1 MAEDEELE
9 AFKQWWKRNGQSI
22 IFGLAIAALAFAGWK
37 YWENRQAV
45 AHAEARQG
53 FDSVISTLSSDQES
67 EKRLATMEYSLDNL
81 KDKYP
86 DSPYAVFSA
95 MIAAGVYM
103 DEGNPEAAAS
113 ELQWALDQAQEQPLP
128 RVIRLRLARARF
140 ASGDYEGVVETLQ
153 ADGDAGEFMPLYR
166 ELVGDAQHAMGN
178 DQAARQAYQA
188 AKEALGEDS
197 NDRLLE
203 LKLSDLAA
211 PEAS

>member
-1 MAEDEELE
+1 LAEDEELE

-22 IFGLAIAALAFAGWK
+22 LFGIVIAVLAVAGWQ
-37 YWENRQAV
+37 YWENREATRARRSQA
-45 AHAEARQG
+45 G
-53 FDSVISTLSSDQES
+53 FDSVIGTLSSDQDS
-67 EKRLATMEYSLDNL
+67 EERLATMEYSLDNL

-103 DEGNPEAAAS
+103 DEGNPEAAAG
-113 ELQWALDQAQEQPLP
+113 ELQWALDQAHQQPLP
-128 RVIRLRLARARF
+128 RVIRLRLARAQF
-140 ASGDYEGVVETLQ
+140 ASGNYEGVVETLQ
-153 ADGDAGEFMPLYR
+153 ADNDAGEFSPLYR
-166 ELVGDAQHAMGN
+166 ELEGDAQHALGN

-188 AKEALGEDS
+188 ARDSLGEDS

>member
-22 IFGLAIAALAFAGWK
+22 LFGIVIAVLAVAGWQ
-37 YWENRQAV
+37 YWENREAT
-45 AHAEARQG
+45 ARAEARQG
-53 FDSVISTLSSDQES
+53 FDSVIGTLSSDQDS
-67 EKRLATMEYSLDNL
+67 EERLATMEYSLDNL

-103 DEGNPEAAAS
+103 DEGNPEAAAG
-113 ELQWALDQAQEQPLP
+113 ELQWALDQAHQQPLP
-128 RVIRLRLARARF
+128 RVIRLRLARAQF
-140 ASGDYEGVVETLQ
+140 ASGNYEGVVETLQ
-153 ADGDAGEFMPLYR
+153 ADNDAGEFSPLYR
-166 ELVGDAQHAMGN
+166 ELEGDAQHALGN

-188 AKEALGEDS
+188 ARDSLGEDS

>member
-22 IFGLAIAALAFAGWK
+22 LFGIAIAVLAVAGWQ
-37 YWENRQAV
+37 YWENRQAS
-45 AHAEARQG
+45 ARAEARQG
-53 FDSVISTLSSDQES
+53 FDSVIGTLSSDQES
-67 EKRLATMEYSLDNL
+67 EERLATMEYSLDNL
-81 KDKYP
+81 KSKYP

-103 DEGNPEAAAS
+103 DEGNPEAAAG
-113 ELQWALDQAQEQPLP
+113 ELQWALDQAHQQPLP
-128 RVIRLRLARARF
+128 RVIRLRLARAQF
-140 ASGDYEGVVETLQ
+140 ASGNYEGVVETLQ
-153 ADGDAGEFMPLYR
+153 ADTEAGEFKPLYR
-166 ELVGDAQHAMGN
+166 ELEGDAQHAMGN

-188 AKEALGEDS
+188 AREALGEES

>member
-22 IFGLAIAALAFAGWK
+22 LFGIVIAVLAVAGWQ
-37 YWENRQAV
+37 YWENREAT
-45 AHAEARQG
+45 ARAEARQG
-53 FDSVISTLSSDQES
+53 FDSVIGTLSSDQDS
-67 EKRLATMEYSLDNL
+67 EERLATMEYSLDNL

-103 DEGNPEAAAS
+103 DEGNPEAAAG
-113 ELQWALDQAQEQPLP
+113 ELQWALDQAHQQPLP
-128 RVIRLRLARARF
+128 RVIRLRLARAQF
-140 ASGDYEGVVETLQ
+140 ASGNYEGVVETLQ
-153 ADGDAGEFMPLYR
+153 ADNDAGEFSPLYR
-166 ELVGDAQHAMGN
+166 ELEGDAQHALGN

-188 AKEALGEDS
+188 ARDSLGEDS
-197 NDRLLE
+197 NHRLLE

>member
-1 MAEDEELE
+1 LAEDEELGSVQTVVE
-9 AFKQWWKRNGQSI
+9 TKRPEHPVRDCHRGACRC
-22 IFGLAIAALAFAGWK
+22 GLAILGKPGGHRA
-37 YWENRQAV
+37 RRSQA
-45 AHAEARQG
+45 G
-53 FDSVISTLSSDQES
+53 FDSVIGTLSSDQDS
-67 EKRLATMEYSLDNL
+67 EERLATMEYSLDNL

-103 DEGNPEAAAS
+103 DEGNPEAAAG
-113 ELQWALDQAQEQPLP
+113 ELQWALDQAHQQPLP
-128 RVIRLRLARARF
+128 RVIRLRLARAQF
-140 ASGDYEGVVETLQ
+140 ASGNYEGVVETLQ
-153 ADGDAGEFMPLYR
+153 ADNDAGEFSPLYR
-166 ELVGDAQHAMGN
+166 ELEGDAQHALGN

-188 AKEALGEDS
+188 ARDSLGEDS

>member
-1 MAEDEELE
+1 LAEDEELE

-22 IFGLAIAALAFAGWK
+22 LFGIVIAVLAVAGWQ
-37 YWENRQAV
+37 YWENREAT
-45 AHAEARQG
+45 ARAEARQG
-53 FDSVISTLSSDQES
+53 FDSVIGTLSSDQDS
-67 EKRLATMEYSLDNL
+67 EERLATMEYSLDNL

-103 DEGNPEAAAS
+103 DEGNPEAAAG
-113 ELQWALDQAQEQPLP
+113 ELQWALDQAHQQPLP
-128 RVIRLRLARARF
+128 RVIRLRLARAQF
-140 ASGDYEGVVETLQ
+140 ASGNYEGVVETLQ
-153 ADGDAGEFMPLYR
+153 ADNDAGEFSPLYR
-166 ELVGDAQHAMGN
+166 ELEGDAQHALGN

-188 AKEALGEDS
+188 ARDSLGEDS
-197 NDRLLE
+197 NHRLLE

>member
-1 MAEDEELE
+1 LAEDEELE

-22 IFGLAIAALAFAGWK
+22 LFGIVIAVLAVAGWQ
-37 YWENRQAV
+37 YWENREAT
-45 AHAEARQG
+45 ARAEARQG
-53 FDSVISTLSSDQES
+53 FDSVIGTLSSDQDS
-67 EKRLATMEYSLDNL
+67 EERLATMEYSLDNL

-103 DEGNPEAAAS
+103 DEGNPEAAAG
-113 ELQWALDQAQEQPLP
+113 ELQWALDQAHQQPLP
-128 RVIRLRLARARF
+128 RVIRLRLARAQF
-140 ASGDYEGVVETLQ
+140 ASGNYEGVVETLQ
-153 ADGDAGEFMPLYR
+153 ADNDAGEFSPLYR
-166 ELVGDAQHAMGN
+166 ELEGDAQHALGN

-188 AKEALGEDS
+188 ARDSLGEDS

>member
-1 MAEDEELE
+1 LE

-22 IFGLAIAALAFAGWK
+22 LFGIVIAVLAVAGWQ
-37 YWENRQAV
+37 YWENREAT
-45 AHAEARQG
+45 ARAEARQG
-53 FDSVISTLSSDQES
+53 FDSVIGTLSSDQDS
-67 EKRLATMEYSLDNL
+67 EERLATMEYSLDNL

-103 DEGNPEAAAS
+103 DEGNPEAAAG
-113 ELQWALDQAQEQPLP
+113 ELQWALDQAHQQPLP
-128 RVIRLRLARARF
+128 RVIRLRLARAQF
-140 ASGDYEGVVETLQ
+140 ASGNYEGVVETLQ
-153 ADGDAGEFMPLYR
+153 ADNDAGEFSPLYR
-166 ELVGDAQHAMGN
+166 ELEGDAQHALGN

-188 AKEALGEDS
+188 ARDSLGEDS